1 MQAVCQGKVMKIIH
15 NLATTLIQ
23 FLFRQVKIRVQRA
36 GFDFTPGVEFT
47 LDSEWNIGMVE

>member
-23 FLFRQVKIRVQRA
+23 FLFRQIKFMSNFGLRISDF
-36 GFDFTPGVEFT
+36 GFIVSLCSISF
-47 LDSEWNIGMVE
+47 